1 MDFRFETKKIG
12 DRTVIQ
18 VAGELKG
25 QAVAELKRLCRE
37 TTGQLSLDLSN
48 LRSAGPVGV
57 QLIRELAGQ
66 GVAISGVSPY
76 MELVLG
82 M

>member
-1 MDFRFETKKIG
+1 MDFRFETKNMG

-18 VAGELKG
+18 VAGDLKG
-25 QAVAELKRLCRE
+25 QAVIELKRLCRE
-37 TTGQLSLDLSN
+37 TAGQLSLDLSN
-48 LRSAGPVGV
+48 LHSTGPVGV

-66 GVAISGVSPY
+66 GVSISGVSPY

>member
-1 MDFRFETKKIG
+1 MDFRFESKKEG

-25 QAVAELKRLCRE
+25 QGVAELERLCRE
-37 TTGQLSLDLSN
+37 TTGKLSLDLSN
-48 LRSAGPVGV
+48 LRSAGPGGV
-57 QLIRELAGQ
+57 QLIRELVGQ
-66 GVAISGVSPY
+66 GVVISGMSPY
-76 MELVLG
+76 LELVLG

>member
-1 MDFRFETKKIG
+1 MDFRFETKKEG

-25 QAVAELKRLCRE
+25 QAVVELERLCRQ
-37 TTGQLSLDLSN
+37 TTGRLSLDLTN
-48 LRSAGPVGV
+48 LRASGPGGV

-66 GVAISGVSPY
+66 GVAISGLSPY

>member
-48 LRSAGPVGV
+48 LRSSGPVGV
-57 QLIRELAGQ
+57 QLIRELASQ
-66 GVAISGVSPY
+66 GVTISGVSPY

>member
-1 MDFRFETKKIG
+1 MNFRFEAKKEG

-25 QAVAELKRLCRE
+25 QGVAELERLCRE
-37 TTGQLSLDLSN
+37 TTGKLSLDLSN
-48 LRSAGPVGV
+48 LRSAGPGGV
-57 QLIRELAGQ
+57 QLIRELSGQ

-76 MELVLG
+76 MELVLEI
-82 M
+82 

>member
-1 MDFRFETKKIG
+1 MDFRFEATKEG

-25 QAVAELKRLCRE
+25 QGVVELERLCRE
-37 TTGQLSLDLSN
+37 TTGRLSLDLSN
-48 LRSAGPVGV
+48 LRSSGPGGV

-82 M
+82 I